1 MGPSVDRKQ
10 HSTNEMK
17 KIIKTISKIFKKI
30 LKLIFIFKE
39 KKSKKNYNYNYNSFV
54 IGLINIK

>member
-10 HSTNEMK
+10 HNRNEMK

-39 KKSKKNYNYNYNSFV
+39 KKIKENYNSFA

>member
-39 KKSKKNYNYNYNSFV
+39 KKIKENYNYNSFA

>member
-1 MGPSVDRKQ
+1 
-10 HSTNEMK
+10 MK

-39 KKSKKNYNYNYNSFV
+39 KKIKENYNYNSFA